1 MHLTRRDFSKLTA
14 MGIAAELIP
23 ASSALSQA
31 QSAGKK
37 VGYAIIGLGRIADLH
52 MQGIHASPNSKIT
65 ALVSGHREKAEK
77 YAAQYGIPASS
88 IYSYE
93 TMDKLRDNPAVDA
106 TYVCLPNS
114 MHAEYTIRSA
124 KAGKHV
130 FCEKPMSTSV
140 TDAEAMIAA
149 CKSANVKL
157 MMGYRCHYETTN
169 LAAIKLIRDGA
180 LGKVRS
186 IQSAFGFNAGANE
199 WRLNMPL
206 AGGGP
211 LMDVGI
217 YCLNATRYLTGEEP
231 AAFSAYSNNDPQ
243 DPRFNHP
250 NSVEEDLVWTTKF
263 PSGIVASCSTSYGAQ
278 MQGYYRVYGSKGW
291 LQVTEAFSY
300 EGLHMTGQYWR
311 DTEKEADRFV
321 QLDQPNLEKIP
332 QQFVNEADHFSRC
345 ILTGQTPQ
353 SPGEEGLRDMQY
365 IQQIYKSAGITM
377 A

>member
-1 MHLTRRDFSKLTA
+1 MNLTRRDFTKLSSLA
-14 MGIAAELIP
+14 LAAEFVPQLH
-23 ASSALSQA
+23 SQP
-31 QSAGKK
+31 AGKK

-52 MQGIHASPNSKIT
+52 MQGIHESPTSKVT
-65 ALVSGHREKAEK
+65 ALVSGHPEKARK
-77 YAAQYGIPASS
+77 YAAQYGVPASS

-93 TMDKLRDNPAVDA
+93 TMDAIRDNLAVDA

-130 FCEKPMSTSV
+130 FCEKPMATSV
-140 TDAEAMIAA
+140 SDSKAMIAA
-149 CKSANVKL
+149 CRAAGVKL

-180 LGKVRS
+180 LGEVRS
-186 IQSAFGFNAGANE
+186 IQSAFGFNADPRD
-199 WRLNMPL
+199 WRVNMPL

-231 AAFSAYSNNDPQ
+231 SSISAYSSNDPH

-263 PSGIVASCSTSYGAQ
+263 PSGIVASCSTSYGANLD
-278 MQGYYRVYGSKGW
+278 GYYRVYGSKGW
-291 LQVTEAFSY
+291 LAVNSAFSY
-300 EGLHMTGQYWR
+300 EGLVLKAQYRKDDGQFI
-311 DTEKEADRFV
+311 E
-321 QLDQPNLEKIP
+321 LNQPNSEKIP
-332 QQFVNEADHFSRC
+332 THFLNEANHFSHC
-345 ILTGQTPQ
+345 ILTDQTPQ
-353 SPGEEGLRDMQY
+353 SPGEEGLRDMEC
-365 IQQIYKSAGITM
+365 IQQIYKSAGIQM
-377 A
+377 G